1 MPSVLFVCLG
11 NICRSPTAEAVFRQ
25 KATQAGLD
33 VEIDSAGTSGAHDGQ
48 GPDPR
53 SVNVGEA
60 RGYSFDGQRSRRV
73 SRKDFVHYDYILAMD
88 SYNLSHLRRTKP
100 KDARTHPR
108 LFLDFAEGVLDRN
121 VPDPYY
127 GGNRG
132 FDEVLDLIELASE
145 GLIADIR
152 ANSQTET

>member
-25 KATQAGLD
+25 KAREAGL
-33 VEIDSAGTSGAHDGQ
+33 EIKIESAGTSGAHDGE

-53 SVNVGEA
+53 SMKAGVA
-60 RGYSFDGQRSRRV
+60 RGYGFEGQTSRQVTEADFDR
-73 SRKDFVHYDYILAMD
+73 FDYILAMD
-88 SYNLSHLRRTKP
+88 SYNLSHLRRFKP
-100 KDARTHPR
+100 ATARTPPR

-127 GGNRG
+127 GGPRG
-132 FDEVLDLIELASE
+132 FDKVLDLIELASE
-145 GLIADIR
+145 GLVAEIK
-152 ANSQTET
+152 ANS